1 MGEPAVGRGSVPM
14 LYARGNIYYI
24 ARAQLLC
31 RFAPFLIKPSTSHAD
46 EDLPAVAFGAMD
58 VPVVAAAGLKRHVA
72 DADLLG
78 GKGREVALPDKALR
92 KCVVGGTYEN
102 AHVR

>member
-1 MGEPAVGRGSVPM
+1 MRLRANVSTRGGVNH
-14 LYARGNIYYI
+14 AT
-24 ARAQLLC
+24 RAQLLC
-31 RFAPFLIKPSTSHAD
+31 RLAPFLVKPSTSHAD
-46 EDLPAVAFGAMD
+46 EDLSPTAFGVMG